1 MTKFTMNGFGRIL
14 FALGFA
20 GLGVLSLVYRGFA
33 SVWQPMPETLPHR
46 ELLGIIS
53 GSILLV
59 SGICMLL
66 PRLARRSTLV
76 MAVFVSTWPALQIPF
91 NLWATPLSAGMW
103 TTLAETVMLISGGY
117 ILYRSKVPDGSG
129 TEINADSAGYFNRAF
144 QLAFAVALPVISIS
158 HFVYA
163 FSKPAK
169 TPPWIP
175 FYVGLTF
182 LTGVAHIAAGIGIVS
197 RISSR
202 LAATLEAIMIGLF
215 ALILHVPLIFFQPTN
230 RGYWTAL
237 FIATACSGASFIV
250 ASSIPKRAIRAS

>member
-1 MTKFTMNGFGRIL
+1 MTQFTMNRLGRIL

-33 SVWQPMPETLPHR
+33 LVWQPMPETLPHR
-46 ELLGIIS
+46 ELLGLIS

-59 SGICMLL
+59 SGLGMLL
-66 PRLARRSTLV
+66 PYAARRATLV
-76 MAVFVSTWPALQIPF
+76 MAVFVSTWPALQIPL

-103 TTLAETVMLISGGY
+103 TTLAETVMLIAGGFV
-117 ILYRSKVPDGSG
+117 LYRSKAPEGSG
-129 TEINADSAGYFNRAF
+129 TEIQTDSAGAFNRAF
-144 QLAFAVALPVISIS
+144 QVAFAVALPVISIS
-158 HFVYA
+158 HFAYA
-163 FSKPAK
+163 FSKPAR

-175 FYVGLTF
+175 FYVALTF
-182 LTGVAHIAAGIGIVS
+182 LTGVAHIAAGIGIVA
-197 RISSR
+197 RISAR

-215 ALILHVPLIFFQPTN
+215 ALILHVPLIFIQPTN

-250 ASSIPKRAIRAS
+250 ASSIPKRTVRAS

>member
-1 MTKFTMNGFGRIL
+1 
-14 FALGFA
+14 
-20 GLGVLSLVYRGFA
+20 
-33 SVWQPMPETLPHR
+33 
-46 ELLGIIS
+46 
-53 GSILLV
+53 
-59 SGICMLL
+59 
-66 PRLARRSTLV
+66 
-76 MAVFVSTWPALQIPF
+76 
-91 NLWATPLSAGMW
+91 MW

-117 ILYRSKVPDGSG
+117 ILYRSQVPDGSG
-129 TEINADSAGYFNRAF
+129 TEINADSAGYYNRAF

-163 FSKPAK
+163 FSKSPR

-182 LTGVAHIAAGIGIVS
+182 LTGVAHIAAGIGIVT
-197 RISSR
+197 RIASR